1 MNRKFNKLTLL
12 LPIAVSSA
20 LVGCSQSTSTTAT
33 PSTAATQSQTSR
45 DAFNLQ
51 CQSIQQPIASDAAV
65 TGISLVGRSIADAP
79 FDTSAA
85 EIVSYDS
92 CTDKLY
98 VVNAQA
104 QKVDVLS
111 MNADS
116 APTSVGSIDLQSAA
130 AASGINI
137 GAANSVS
144 THQGLVA
151 VAIENADKQQN
162 GIIALYR
169 SDTLELITTYTAGA
183 LPDMVSFSK
192 DGRYIASANE
202 GEPNADYS
210 IDPEGSVTL
219 VDLTNGPLQAKVTQ
233 IDFKAFNQGQPR
245 HAELTDKVRISAP
258 NATVA
263 QDLEPEYL
271 TFADNG
277 KLYVALQENN
287 ALAAI
292 DVASA
297 QVDAILGLGGKP
309 WDTAQ
314 LDASNKDK
322 NIGNL
327 QSYAMLEGLYMPDS
341 ITSYSVDSN
350 TYIVTANEGDGRE
363 YGIKTTQQMCEDK
376 GFEWDGDDYQGT
388 ESYTT
393 EKDFCI
399 AYVDEVRGKKL
410 DVDANHPL
418 AGALK
423 DNNQLARL
431 KVIKPQGTIA
441 ADQKVQAFGSRS
453 FSIWDESGELV
464 FDSGDDFARI
474 VLDQDPAN
482 FNSTNDNNQSGDDR
496 SDDKGVEPEA
506 IEVAEIN
513 GKHYAFI
520 GLERQGGIMVYDVT
534 QPKST
539 SFISYLNNRDFTQPV
554 CTKVDEDGDCDN
566 DTYNSKAGDLGPESI
581 KYFTRSG
588 NHFIAVGNEVSG
600 STSVYRVE
608 F

>member
-20 LVGCSQSTSTTAT
+20 LAGCSQSTSTTAA
-33 PSTAATQSQTSR
+33 SSQTSL
-45 DAFNLQ
+45 DAFSLQ
-51 CQSIQQPIASDAAV
+51 CQSIQQPNKTDAAV
-65 TGISLVGRSIADAP
+65 TGISLVGRAIADAP

-111 MNADS
+111 MDADS
-116 APTSVGSIDLQSAA
+116 APTSEGSIDLQSAA
-130 AASGINI
+130 AASGIDI

-169 SDTLELITTYTAGA
+169 SDTLELVTTYTAGV

-219 VDLTNGPLQAKVTQ
+219 VDLANGPLQAKVTQ
-233 IDFKAFNQGQPR
+233 IDFKAFNQGERR

-271 TFADNG
+271 TFSDNG

-309 WDTAQ
+309 WDNDK

-341 ITSYSVDSN
+341 ITSYSVEGY

-363 YGIKTTQQMCEDK
+363 YGIKTTQEMCDEK
-376 GFEWDGDDYQGT
+376 GFEWDGDDYKGT
-388 ESYTT
+388 ENYTT

-431 KVIKPQGTIA
+431 KVIKPQGTLA

-474 VLDQDPAN
+474 VLEQDPAN

-534 QPKST
+534 QPKNAT
-539 SFISYLNNRDFTQPV
+539 FISYLNNRDFTQPV

>member
-1 MNRKFNKLTLL
+1 MNRKINKLTLL

-20 LVGCSQSTSTTAT
+20 LAGCSQSTSPTA
-33 PSTAATQSQTSR
+33 STLSQTSF
-45 DAFNLQ
+45 DALSLQ
-51 CQSIQQPIASDAAV
+51 CQSGQQPIASDAEV
-65 TGISLVGRSIADAP
+65 TGLTLVGSSIADAP
-79 FDTSAA
+79 FATSAA

-116 APTSVGSIDLQSAA
+116 LPNSEGSIDLQSAA
-130 AASGINI
+130 LASGINI

-219 VDLTNGPLQAKVTQ
+219 VDLANGPMQAKVTQ
-233 IDFKAFNQGQPR
+233 INFKAFNQGQPR
-245 HAELTDKVRISAP
+245 HQELTDKVRISGP
-258 NATVA
+258 GATVA

-292 DVASA
+292 DVATA
-297 QVDAILGLGGKP
+297 EVDAILGLGGKP
-309 WDTAQ
+309 WDSAQ

-341 ITSYSVDSN
+341 ITSYSVDGN

-363 YGIKTTQQMCEDK
+363 YGIKTTQKECDDK
-376 GFEWDGDDYQGT
+376 GFEWDGDDYKGS
-388 ESYTT
+388 ENSTT

-423 DNNQLARL
+423 DNKQLARL
-431 KVIKPQGTIA
+431 KVIKPQGTLA

-474 VLDQDPAN
+474 VLEQDPAN

-534 QPKST
+534 QPKNAT
-539 SFISYLNNRDFTQPV
+539 FISYLNNRDFTQSV

-566 DTYNSKAGDLGPESI
+566 DTYNFKAGDLGPESI
-581 KYFTRSG
+581 KHFTRSG

>member
-1 MNRKFNKLTLL
+1 MNRKINKLTLL

-20 LVGCSQSTSTTAT
+20 LAGCSQSTS
-33 PSTAATQSQTSR
+33 STASTLSQTSL
-45 DAFNLQ
+45 DALSLQ
-51 CQSIQQPIASDAAV
+51 CQSSQQPITSDAEV
-65 TGISLVGRSIADAP
+65 TGLTLVGSSLADAP
-79 FDTSAA
+79 FATSAA

-116 APTSVGSIDLQSAA
+116 APTSEGSIDLQSAA
-130 AASGINI
+130 TASGINI

-219 VDLTNGPLQAKVTQ
+219 VDLANGPMQAKVTQ
-233 IDFKAFNQGQPR
+233 INFKAFNQGQPR
-245 HAELTDKVRISAP
+245 HQELTDKVRISGP
-258 NATVA
+258 SATVA

-292 DVASA
+292 DVATA
-297 QVDAILGLGGKP
+297 EVDAILGLGGKP
-309 WDTAQ
+309 WDSAQ

-327 QSYAMLEGLYMPDS
+327 QNYAMLEGLYMPDS
-341 ITSYSVDSN
+341 ITSYSVDGN

-363 YGIKTTQQMCEDK
+363 YGIKTTQKECDDK
-376 GFEWDGDDYQGT
+376 GFEWDGDDYKGT
-388 ESYTT
+388 ENYTT

-423 DNNQLARL
+423 DNKQLARL
-431 KVIKPQGTIA
+431 KVIKPQGTLA

-474 VLDQDPAN
+474 VLEQDPAN

-534 QPKST
+534 QPKNA
-539 SFISYLNNRDFTQPV
+539 SFISYVSNRDFTQPV

-566 DTYNSKAGDLGPESI
+566 DTYNFKAGDLGPESI

>member
-12 LPIAVSSA
+12 LPIAISSA
-20 LVGCSQSTSTTAT
+20 LAGCSQSTSTTAA
-33 PSTAATQSQTSR
+33 SSQTSL
-45 DAFNLQ
+45 DAFSLQ
-51 CQSIQQPIASDAAV
+51 CQSIQQPNKTDAAV
-65 TGISLVGRSIADAP
+65 TGISLVGRAIADAP

-111 MNADS
+111 MDSDS
-116 APTSVGSIDLQSAA
+116 APTSEGSIDLQSAA
-130 AASGINI
+130 VASGIDI

-169 SDTLELITTYTAGA
+169 SDTLELITTYVAGA

-219 VDLTNGPLQAKVTQ
+219 VDLASGPLQAKVTQ
-233 IDFKAFNQGQPR
+233 IDFKAFKQGQPR
-245 HAELTDKVRISAP
+245 YAELTDKVRISAP

-309 WDTAQ
+309 WDTPQ
-314 LDASNKDK
+314 LDASNKDKDK

-341 ITSYSVDSN
+341 ITSYSVDGN

-363 YGIKTTQQMCEDK
+363 YGIKTTQKLCEDK

-423 DNNQLARL
+423 DNKQLARL
-431 KVIKPQGTIA
+431 KVIKPQGTLA

-474 VLDQDPAN
+474 VLEQDPEN

-520 GLERQGGIMVYDVT
+520 GLERQGGIMVYDIT
-534 QPKST
+534 QPKSA

-600 STSVYRVE
+600 SSSVYRVE

>member
-1 MNRKFNKLTLL
+1 MNRKINKLTLL
-12 LPIAVSSA
+12 LPIAMSSA
-20 LVGCSQSTSTTAT
+20 LAGCSQSTS
-33 PSTAATQSQTSR
+33 STAGTLSQTSL
-45 DAFNLQ
+45 DALSLQ
-51 CQSIQQPIASDAAV
+51 CQSSQLPVASEAEV
-65 TGISLVGRSIADAP
+65 TGLTLVGSSIANAP
-79 FDTSAA
+79 FATSAA

-98 VVNAQA
+98 VVKAQA
-104 QKVDVLS
+104 KKVDVLS

-116 APTSVGSIDLQSAA
+116 SPNSEGSIDLQSAA
-130 AASGINI
+130 LASGINI

-144 THQGLVA
+144 TYQGLVA

-169 SDTLELITTYTAGA
+169 SDSLELITTYTTGA

-202 GEPNADYS
+202 GEPNSDYT

-219 VDLTNGPLQAKVTQ
+219 VDLANGLMQAKVTQ

-292 DVASA
+292 DVVTAE
-297 QVDAILGLGGKP
+297 VDAILGLGGKP
-309 WDTAQ
+309 WDSAQ

-341 ITSYSVDSN
+341 ITSYSVDGN

-363 YGIKTTQQMCEDK
+363 YGIKTTQKVCDDK
-376 GFEWDGDDYQGT
+376 GFEWDGDEFQGT
-388 ESYTT
+388 ENYTT

-423 DNNQLARL
+423 DNKQLARL
-431 KVIKPQGTIA
+431 KVIKPQGTLA

-453 FSIWDESGELV
+453 FSIWNDSGELV

-474 VLDQDPAN
+474 VLEQDPAN

-534 QPKST
+534 QPKNA

-581 KYFTRSG
+581 KHFTRSG

-600 STSVYRVE
+600 SASVYRVE

>member
-20 LVGCSQSTSTTAT
+20 LVGCSQPTSPTTAT
-33 PSTAATQSQTSR
+33 PSQTSL
-45 DAFNLQ
+45 DAFSLQ
-51 CQSIQQPIASDAAV
+51 CQSIEQPSASNAEV

-111 MNADS
+111 MNSDS
-116 APTSVGSIDLQSAA
+116 APASEGSIDLQSAA
-130 AASGINI
+130 AASGIDI

-219 VDLTNGPLQAKVTQ
+219 VDLTGGPLQATVTQ

-263 QDLEPEYL
+263 EDLEPEYL

-292 DVASA
+292 DVASV

-309 WDTAQ
+309 WDKAK

-341 ITSYSVDSN
+341 ITSYSVDGN

-363 YGIKTTQQMCEDK
+363 YGIKTTQKVCDEK
-376 GFEWDGDDYQGT
+376 GFEWDGDDYKGT
-388 ESYTT
+388 ENYTT

-423 DNNQLARL
+423 DNKQLARL
-431 KVIKPQGTIA
+431 KVIKPQGILA

-474 VLDQDPAN
+474 VLEQDPAN

-496 SDDKGVEPEA
+496 SDDKGIEPEA

-539 SFISYLNNRDFTQPV
+539 SFISYLNNRDFTQLV

>member
-20 LVGCSQSTSTTAT
+20 LVGCSQSTSTTA
-33 PSTAATQSQTSR
+33 ALSQTSL
-45 DAFNLQ
+45 DAFSLQ
-51 CQSIQQPIASDAAV
+51 CQSIQQPNKTDATV
-65 TGISLVGRSIADAP
+65 IGISLVGRAIADAP

-111 MNADS
+111 MDTDS
-116 APTSVGSIDLQSAA
+116 APTSEGSIDLQSAA
-130 AASGINI
+130 AASGIDI

-151 VAIENADKQQN
+151 VAIENADKQQD

-169 SDTLELITTYTAGA
+169 SDTLELITTYAAGA

-219 VDLTNGPLQAKVTQ
+219 VDLANGPLQAKVTQ
-233 IDFKAFNQGQPR
+233 IDFKAFNQGQSR
-245 HAELTDKVRISAP
+245 NAELTDKVRISAP

-309 WDTAQ
+309 WDTTQ

-341 ITSYSVDSN
+341 ITSYSVDGN

-363 YGIKTTQQMCEDK
+363 YGIKTTQKVCDDK
-376 GFEWDGDDYQGT
+376 GFEWDGDDYKGT
-388 ESYTT
+388 ENYTT

-423 DNNQLARL
+423 DNKQLARF
-431 KVIKPQGTIA
+431 KVIKPQGTLA

-453 FSIWDESGELV
+453 FSIWDEFGELV

-474 VLDQDPAN
+474 VLEQDPEN

-506 IEVAEIN
+506 IEVAQIN
-513 GKHYAFI
+513 GKQYAFI

-534 QPKST
+534 QPKNA

-566 DTYNSKAGDLGPESI
+566 DTYNAKTGDLGPESI

>member
-1 MNRKFNKLTLL
+1 MNRKFNKLALL

-20 LVGCSQSTSTTAT
+20 LVGCSQSTSTLVT
-33 PSTAATQSQTSR
+33 PSTTATSSQTSL
-45 DAFNLQ
+45 DTFSLQ
-51 CQSIQQPIASDAAV
+51 CQSIQQPNMTDA
-65 TGISLVGRSIADAP
+65 TLSGISLVGRAIADAP

-111 MNADS
+111 MDADS
-116 APTSVGSIDLQSAA
+116 APTSEGSIDLQSAA

-192 DGRYIASANE
+192 DGHYIASANE
-202 GEPNADYS
+202 GEPNSDYS

-245 HAELTDKVRISAP
+245 YAELTDKVRISAP

-297 QVDAILGLGGKP
+297 EVDAILGLGGKP

-314 LDASNKDK
+314 LDVSNKDK

-341 ITSYSVDSN
+341 ITSYSVDGN

-363 YGIKTTQQMCEDK
+363 YGIKTTQQLCDDK

-388 ESYTT
+388 ENYTT

-423 DNNQLARL
+423 DNKQLARL
-431 KVIKPQGTIA
+431 KVIKPQETLA

-474 VLDQDPAN
+474 VLEQDPAN

-513 GKHYAFI
+513 GKQYAFI

-534 QPKST
+534 QPKNA

-554 CTKVDEDGDCDN
+554 CTKVDENGDCDN
-566 DTYNSKAGDLGPESI
+566 ETYNSKAGDLGPESI

>member
-20 LVGCSQSTSTTAT
+20 LVGCSQSTSTS
-33 PSTAATQSQTSR
+33 PTAAIPSQTSL
-45 DAFNLQ
+45 DAFSFQ
-51 CQSIQQPIASDAAV
+51 CQSIEQPSASNAEV
-65 TGISLVGRSIADAP
+65 TGISLVGRAITDAP

-111 MNADS
+111 MNS
-116 APTSVGSIDLQSAA
+116 ASEPTSSGSIDLQSAA
-130 AASGINI
+130 AASGVDI

-219 VDLTNGPLQAKVTQ
+219 VDLSSGPLQATVTQ

-245 HAELTDKVRISAP
+245 HAELADKVRLSAP

-309 WDTAQ
+309 WDNAK

-341 ITSYSVDSN
+341 ITSYSVDGN

-363 YGIKTTQQMCEDK
+363 YGIKTTQEMCDEK
-376 GFEWDGDDYQGT
+376 GFEWDGDDYKGT
-388 ESYTT
+388 ENYTT

-423 DNNQLARL
+423 DNKQLARL
-431 KVIKPQGTIA
+431 KVIKPRGTLA

-474 VLDQDPAN
+474 VLEQDPAN

-513 GKHYAFI
+513 GKHYAFV

-534 QPKST
+534 QPKSA

-566 DTYNSKAGDLGPESI
+566 DIYNSKAGDLGPESI

>member
-20 LVGCSQSTSTTAT
+20 LVGCSQSTSTLVT
-33 PSTAATQSQTSR
+33 PSTTVTSSQTSL
-45 DAFNLQ
+45 DTFSLQ
-51 CQSIQQPIASDAAV
+51 CQSIQQPNMTDATV
-65 TGISLVGRSIADAP
+65 SGISLVGRAIADAP

-111 MNADS
+111 MDADS
-116 APTSVGSIDLQSAA
+116 APTSEGSIDLQSAA

-245 HAELTDKVRISAP
+245 YAELTDKVRISAP

-297 QVDAILGLGGKP
+297 EVDAILGLGGKP

-322 NIGNL
+322 KLGNL

-341 ITSYSVDSN
+341 ITNYSVDGN

-363 YGIKTTQQMCEDK
+363 YGIKTTQQMCDDK

-388 ESYTT
+388 ENYTT

-399 AYVDEVRGKKL
+399 AYIDEVRGKKL
-410 DVDANHPL
+410 DVDSNHPL

-423 DNNQLARL
+423 DNKQLARL
-431 KVIKPQGTIA
+431 KVIKPQGTLA

-474 VLDQDPAN
+474 VLDQDPEN
-482 FNSTNDNNQSGDDR
+482 LNSTNDNNQSGDDR

-513 GKHYAFI
+513 GKQYAFI

-534 QPKST
+534 QPKNA

-566 DTYNSKAGDLGPESI
+566 ETYNSKAGDLGPESI

>member
-1 MNRKFNKLTLL
+1 MNRKFNKLALL

-20 LVGCSQSTSTTAT
+20 LVGCSQSTSTLVT
-33 PSTAATQSQTSR
+33 PSTTATSSQTSL
-45 DAFNLQ
+45 DTFSLQ
-51 CQSIQQPIASDAAV
+51 CQSIQQPNMTDA
-65 TGISLVGRSIADAP
+65 TLSGISLVGRAIADAP

-111 MNADS
+111 MDADS
-116 APTSVGSIDLQSAA
+116 APTSEGSIDLQSAA

-192 DGRYIASANE
+192 DGHYIASANE
-202 GEPNADYS
+202 GEPNSDYS

-245 HAELTDKVRISAP
+245 YAELTDKVRISAP

-297 QVDAILGLGGKP
+297 EVDAILGLGGKP

-341 ITSYSVDSN
+341 ITSYSVDGN

-363 YGIKTTQQMCEDK
+363 YGIKTTQQLCDDK

-388 ESYTT
+388 ENYTT

-423 DNNQLARL
+423 DNKQLARL
-431 KVIKPQGTIA
+431 KVIKPQETLA

-474 VLDQDPAN
+474 VLEQDPAN

-496 SDDKGVEPEA
+496 SDDKGIEPEA

-513 GKHYAFI
+513 GKQYAFI

-534 QPKST
+534 QPKNA

-566 DTYNSKAGDLGPESI
+566 ETYNSKAGDLGPESI

>member
-20 LVGCSQSTSTTAT
+20 LVGCSQPTSPTTAT
-33 PSTAATQSQTSR
+33 PSQTSL
-45 DAFNLQ
+45 DAFSLQ
-51 CQSIQQPIASDAAV
+51 CQSIEQPSASNAEV

-111 MNADS
+111 MNSDS
-116 APTSVGSIDLQSAA
+116 APASEGSIDLQSAA
-130 AASGINI
+130 AASGVDI

-169 SDTLELITTYTAGA
+169 SDTLELITTYAAGA

-219 VDLTNGPLQAKVTQ
+219 VDLANGPLQATVTQ

-309 WDTAQ
+309 WDNAK

-341 ITSYSVDSN
+341 ITSYSVDGN

-363 YGIKTTQQMCEDK
+363 YGIKTTQEMCDEK
-376 GFEWDGDDYQGT
+376 GFEWDGDDYKGT
-388 ESYTT
+388 ENYTT

-431 KVIKPQGTIA
+431 KVIKPQGTLA

-474 VLDQDPAN
+474 VLEQDPEN

-534 QPKST
+534 QPKSA

-566 DTYNSKAGDLGPESI
+566 DTYNAKAGGLGPESI

>member
-20 LVGCSQSTSTTAT
+20 LVGCSQLTSTLVTPSTTAT
-33 PSTAATQSQTSR
+33 SSQTSL
-45 DAFNLQ
+45 DTFSLQ
-51 CQSIQQPIASDAAV
+51 CQSIQQPNMTDATV
-65 TGISLVGRSIADAP
+65 SGISLVGRAIADAP

-111 MNADS
+111 MDADS
-116 APTSVGSIDLQSAA
+116 APTSEGSIDLQSAA
-130 AASGINI
+130 AASGITI

-297 QVDAILGLGGKP
+297 EVDAILGLGGKP

-341 ITSYSVDSN
+341 ITSYSVDGN

-363 YGIKTTQQMCEDK
+363 YGIKTTQQMCDDK

-388 ESYTT
+388 ENYTT

-410 DVDANHPL
+410 DVDVNHPL

-423 DNNQLARL
+423 DNKQLARL
-431 KVIKPQGTIA
+431 KVIKPQGTLA
-441 ADQKVQAFGSRS
+441 ADQKVQVFGSRS

-474 VLDQDPAN
+474 VLEQDPAN

-513 GKHYAFI
+513 GKQYAFI

-534 QPKST
+534 QPKNA

-566 DTYNSKAGDLGPESI
+566 ETYNSKAGDLGPESI

>member
-20 LVGCSQSTSTTAT
+20 LVGCSQSTSKPTT
-33 PSTAATQSQTSR
+33 SSQTSL
-45 DAFNLQ
+45 DAFSLQ
-51 CQSIQQPIASDAAV
+51 CQSIQQPIASDAV
-65 TGISLVGRSIADAP
+65 VSGLTLVGSSIADAP

-116 APTSVGSIDLQSAA
+116 APTSEGSIDLQSAA

-169 SDTLELITTYTAGA
+169 SDTLELITTYIAGA

-219 VDLTNGPLQAKVTQ
+219 VDLANGPLQAKVTQ

-258 NATVA
+258 NTTVA

-271 TFADNG
+271 TFSDNG

-341 ITSYSVDSN
+341 ITSYSVDGN

-363 YGIKTTQQMCEDK
+363 YGIKTTQKVCDDK
-376 GFEWDGDDYQGT
+376 GFEWDGDDYKGT
-388 ESYTT
+388 ENYTT

-410 DVDANHPL
+410 EVDANHPL
-418 AGALK
+418 AGVLK
-423 DNNQLARL
+423 DNKQLARL
-431 KVIKPQGTIA
+431 KVIKPQGTLA

-453 FSIWDESGELV
+453 FSIWYESGELV

-534 QPKST
+534 QPENA

>member
-20 LVGCSQSTSTTAT
+20 LVGCSQPTSPTTAT
-33 PSTAATQSQTSR
+33 PSQTSL
-45 DAFNLQ
+45 DAFSLQ
-51 CQSIQQPIASDAAV
+51 CQSIEQPSASNAEV
-65 TGISLVGRSIADAP
+65 TGISLVGRAIADAP

-111 MNADS
+111 INSDS
-116 APTSVGSIDLQSAA
+116 APASEGSIDLQSAA
-130 AASGINI
+130 AASGIDI

-219 VDLTNGPLQAKVTQ
+219 VDLTNGPLQATVTQ

-245 HAELTDKVRISAP
+245 HAELTDKVRISVP

-292 DVASA
+292 DVVSA

-309 WDTAQ
+309 WDNAK

-341 ITSYSVDSN
+341 ITSYSVDGN

-363 YGIKTTQQMCEDK
+363 YGIKTTQEMCDEK

-388 ESYTT
+388 ENYTT

-431 KVIKPQGTIA
+431 KVIKPQGTLA

-474 VLDQDPAN
+474 VLEQDPAN
-482 FNSTNDNNQSGDDR
+482 FNSTNDNNQIGDDR

-534 QPKST
+534 QPKNA

>member
-12 LPIAVSSA
+12 LPIAISSA
-20 LVGCSQSTSTTAT
+20 LVGCSQSTSKSSTTAT
-33 PSTAATQSQTSR
+33 PSQTSL
-45 DAFNLQ
+45 DAFSLQ
-51 CQSIQQPIASDAAV
+51 CQSIEQPSASNAEV

-92 CTDKLY
+92 CTDTLY

-116 APTSVGSIDLQSAA
+116 LPNSEGSIDLQSAA
-130 AASGINI
+130 LASGINI

-219 VDLTNGPLQAKVTQ
+219 VDLTNGPLQATVTQ

-292 DVASA
+292 DVETAE
-297 QVDAILGLGGKP
+297 VDAILGLGGKP

-341 ITSYSVDSN
+341 ITSYSVDGN

-363 YGIKTTQQMCEDK
+363 YGIKTTQKVCDDK
-376 GFEWDGDDYQGT
+376 GFEWDGDDYKGT
-388 ESYTT
+388 ENYTT

-423 DNNQLARL
+423 DNKQLARL
-431 KVIKPQGTIA
+431 KVIKPQGTLA

-534 QPKST
+534 QPKT
-539 SFISYLNNRDFTQPV
+539 ASFISYLNNRDFTQPV

-566 DTYNSKAGDLGPESI
+566 DTYNSKAG
-581 KYFTRSG
+581 T
-588 NHFIAVGNEVSG
+588 
-600 STSVYRVE
+600 
-608 F
+608 

>member
-33 PSTAATQSQTSR
+33 SPQTSL
-45 DAFNLQ
+45 DAFSLQ
-51 CQSIQQPIASDAAV
+51 CQSIQQPNKTDATV
-65 TGISLVGRSIADAP
+65 TGISLVGRAIADAP

-111 MNADS
+111 MDSDS
-116 APTSVGSIDLQSAA
+116 APTSEGSIDLQSAA

-219 VDLTNGPLQAKVTQ
+219 VDLANGPLQAKVTQ
-233 IDFKAFNQGQPR
+233 IDFMAFNQGQPR

-297 QVDAILGLGGKP
+297 EVDAILGLGGKP

-341 ITSYSVDSN
+341 ITSYSVDGN

-363 YGIKTTQQMCEDK
+363 YGIKTTQKVCEDK
-376 GFEWDGDDYQGT
+376 GFEWDGDDYKGT
-388 ESYTT
+388 ENYTT

-423 DNNQLARL
+423 DNKQLARL
-431 KVIKPQGTIA
+431 KVIKPQGTLA

-474 VLDQDPAN
+474 VLEQDPAN

-513 GKHYAFI
+513 GKQYAFI

-534 QPKST
+534 QPKNA

>member
-1 MNRKFNKLTLL
+1 MNRKFNKLALL

-20 LVGCSQSTSTTAT
+20 LVGCSQSTSTLVT
-33 PSTAATQSQTSR
+33 PSTTATSSQTSL
-45 DAFNLQ
+45 DTFSLQ
-51 CQSIQQPIASDAAV
+51 CQSIQQPNMTDA
-65 TGISLVGRSIADAP
+65 TLSGISLVGRAIADAP

-111 MNADS
+111 MDADS
-116 APTSVGSIDLQSAA
+116 APTSEGSIDLQSAA

-192 DGRYIASANE
+192 DGHYIASANE
-202 GEPNADYS
+202 GEPNSDYS

-245 HAELTDKVRISAP
+245 YAELTDKVRISAP

-297 QVDAILGLGGKP
+297 EVDAILGLGGKP

-341 ITSYSVDSN
+341 ITSYSVDGN

-363 YGIKTTQQMCEDK
+363 YGIKTTQQLCDDK

-388 ESYTT
+388 ENYTT

-423 DNNQLARL
+423 DNKQLARL
-431 KVIKPQGTIA
+431 KVIKPQETLA

-474 VLDQDPAN
+474 VLEQDPAN

-506 IEVAEIN
+506 IEVAEVN
-513 GKHYAFI
+513 GKQYAFI

-534 QPKST
+534 QPKNA

-566 DTYNSKAGDLGPESI
+566 ETYNSKAGDLGPESI

>member
-20 LVGCSQSTSTTAT
+20 LVGCSQSTSPTVAT
-33 PSTAATQSQTSR
+33 PSQTSL
-45 DAFNLQ
+45 DAFSLQ
-51 CQSIQQPIASDAAV
+51 CKSIEQPSASNAEV
-65 TGISLVGRSIADAP
+65 TGISLVGRAIADAP

-111 MNADS
+111 MNS
-116 APTSVGSIDLQSAA
+116 ASEPTSSGSINLQSASA
-130 AASGINI
+130 AAGIDI

-202 GEPNADYS
+202 GEPNTDYS

-219 VDLTNGPLQAKVTQ
+219 VDLANGPLQAKVTQ

-309 WDTAQ
+309 WDKAK

-341 ITSYSVDSN
+341 ITSYSVDGN

-363 YGIKTTQQMCEDK
+363 YGIKTTQEMCDEK
-376 GFEWDGDDYQGT
+376 GFEWDGDDYKGT
-388 ESYTT
+388 ENYTT

-423 DNNQLARL
+423 DNKQLARL
-431 KVIKPQGTIA
+431 KVIKPQGTLA

-474 VLDQDPAN
+474 VLEQDPAN

-496 SDDKGVEPEA
+496 SDDKGIEPEA

-588 NHFIAVGNEVSG
+588 NQFIAVGNEVSG

>member
-20 LVGCSQSTSTTAT
+20 LVGCSQSTSTLVT
-33 PSTAATQSQTSR
+33 PSTTATSSQTSL
-45 DAFNLQ
+45 DTFSLQ
-51 CQSIQQPIASDAAV
+51 CQSIQQPNMTDATV
-65 TGISLVGRSIADAP
+65 SGISLVGRAIADAP

-111 MNADS
+111 MDADS
-116 APTSVGSIDLQSAA
+116 APTSEGSIDLQSAA
-130 AASGINI
+130 AASGITI

-245 HAELTDKVRISAP
+245 HAELTDKVRISVP
-258 NATVA
+258 NVTVA

-341 ITSYSVDSN
+341 ITSYSVDGN

-363 YGIKTTQQMCEDK
+363 YGIKTTQQLCDDK

-388 ESYTT
+388 ENYTT

-423 DNNQLARL
+423 DNKQLARL
-431 KVIKPQGTIA
+431 KVIKPQETLA

-474 VLDQDPAN
+474 VLEQDPAN

-513 GKHYAFI
+513 GKQYAFI

-534 QPKST
+534 QPKNA

-566 DTYNSKAGDLGPESI
+566 EIYNSKAGDLGPESI

>member
-1 MNRKFNKLTLL
+1 MNRKFNKLALL

-20 LVGCSQSTSTTAT
+20 LVGCSQSTSTLVT
-33 PSTAATQSQTSR
+33 PSTTATSSQTSL
-45 DAFNLQ
+45 DTFSLQ
-51 CQSIQQPIASDAAV
+51 CQSIQQPNMTDA
-65 TGISLVGRSIADAP
+65 TLSGISLVGRAIADAP

-111 MNADS
+111 MDADS
-116 APTSVGSIDLQSAA
+116 APTSEGSIDLQSAA

-192 DGRYIASANE
+192 DGHYIASANE
-202 GEPNADYS
+202 GEPNSDYS

-297 QVDAILGLGGKP
+297 EVDAILGLGGKP

-341 ITSYSVDSN
+341 ITSYSVDGN

-363 YGIKTTQQMCEDK
+363 YGIKTTQQLCDDK

-388 ESYTT
+388 ENYTT

-423 DNNQLARL
+423 DNKQLARL
-431 KVIKPQGTIA
+431 KVIKPQETLA

-474 VLDQDPAN
+474 VLEQDPAN

-513 GKHYAFI
+513 GKQYAFI

-534 QPKST
+534 QPKNA

-566 DTYNSKAGDLGPESI
+566 ETYNSKAGDLGPESI

>member
-20 LVGCSQSTSTTAT
+20 VVGCSQSTSTLVTPSTTAT
-33 PSTAATQSQTSR
+33 PSQTSL
-45 DAFNLQ
+45 DTFSLQ
-51 CQSIQQPIASDAAV
+51 CQPIQQPNMTDATV
-65 TGISLVGRSIADAP
+65 SGISLVGRAIADAP

-111 MNADS
+111 MNS
-116 APTSVGSIDLQSAA
+116 VSEPTSSGSIDLQSAA
-130 AASGINI
+130 VASGIDI

-169 SDTLELITTYTAGA
+169 SDTLELITTYVAGA

-219 VDLTNGPLQAKVTQ
+219 VDLANGPLQAKVTQ

-341 ITSYSVDSN
+341 ITSYSVDGN

-363 YGIKTTQQMCEDK
+363 YGIKATQQMCEDK

-423 DNNQLARL
+423 DNKQLARL
-431 KVIKPQGTIA
+431 KVIKPQGTLA

-474 VLDQDPAN
+474 VLEQDPEN

-496 SDDKGVEPEA
+496 SDDKGAEPEA
-506 IEVAEIN
+506 IEVADIN

-534 QPKST
+534 QPKSA

-600 STSVYRVE
+600 SSSVHRVE

>member
-20 LVGCSQSTSTTAT
+20 LVGCSQPTSPTTAT
-33 PSTAATQSQTSR
+33 PSQTSL
-45 DAFNLQ
+45 DAFSLQ
-51 CQSIQQPIASDAAV
+51 CQSIEQPSASNAEV

-111 MNADS
+111 MNS
-116 APTSVGSIDLQSAA
+116 ASEPTSSDSIDLQSAA
-130 AASGINI
+130 AASGIDI

-151 VAIENADKQQN
+151 VAIENTDKQQN

-169 SDTLELITTYTAGA
+169 SDTLELITTYAAGA

-219 VDLTNGPLQAKVTQ
+219 VDLANGPLQATVTQ

-245 HAELTDKVRISAP
+245 HAELTDKVRISAS

-309 WDTAQ
+309 WDSAK

-341 ITSYSVDSN
+341 ITSYSVEGN

-363 YGIKTTQQMCEDK
+363 YGIKTTQKMCDEK
-376 GFEWDGDDYQGT
+376 GFEWDGDDYQDT
-388 ESYTT
+388 ENYTT

-423 DNNQLARL
+423 DNKQLVRL
-431 KVIKPQGTIA
+431 KVIKPQGTLA

-464 FDSGDDFARI
+464 FDNGDDFARI
-474 VLDQDPAN
+474 VLEQDPAN

>member
-33 PSTAATQSQTSR
+33 SPQTSL
-45 DAFNLQ
+45 DAFSLQ
-51 CQSIQQPIASDAAV
+51 CQSIQQPNKTDAAV
-65 TGISLVGRSIADAP
+65 TGISLVGRAIADAP

-116 APTSVGSIDLQSAA
+116 APTSEGSIDLQSAA
-130 AASGINI
+130 AASGIDI

-183 LPDMVSFSK
+183 LPDMVSSSK

-219 VDLTNGPLQAKVTQ
+219 VDLSSGPLQATVTQ

-245 HAELTDKVRISAP
+245 HAELADKVRLSAP

-309 WDTAQ
+309 WDNAK

-341 ITSYSVDSN
+341 ITSYSVDGN

-363 YGIKTTQQMCEDK
+363 YGIKTTQEMCDEK
-376 GFEWDGDDYQGT
+376 GFEWDGDDYKGT
-388 ESYTT
+388 ENYTT

-423 DNNQLARL
+423 DYNQLARL
-431 KVIKPQGTIA
+431 KVIKPQGTLA

-453 FSIWDESGELV
+453 FSIWDKSGELV

-474 VLDQDPAN
+474 VLEQDPAN

-534 QPKST
+534 QPKNA

>member
-1 MNRKFNKLTLL
+1 MNRKINKLTLL

-20 LVGCSQSTSTTAT
+20 LAGCSQSTS
-33 PSTAATQSQTSR
+33 STASTLSQTSL
-45 DAFNLQ
+45 DALSLQ
-51 CQSIQQPIASDAAV
+51 CQSSQQPITSDAEV
-65 TGISLVGRSIADAP
+65 TGLTLVGSSLADAP
-79 FDTSAA
+79 FATSAA

-116 APTSVGSIDLQSAA
+116 APTSEGSIDLQSAA
-130 AASGINI
+130 TASGINI

-151 VAIENADKQQN
+151 VAIENEDKQQN

-219 VDLTNGPLQAKVTQ
+219 VDLANGPMQAKVTQ
-233 IDFKAFNQGQPR
+233 INFKAFNQGQSR
-245 HAELTDKVRISAP
+245 HQELTDKVRISGP
-258 NATVA
+258 SATVA

-292 DVASA
+292 DVATA
-297 QVDAILGLGGKP
+297 EVDAILGLGGKP
-309 WDTAQ
+309 WDSAQ

-341 ITSYSVDSN
+341 ITSYSVDGN

-363 YGIKTTQQMCEDK
+363 YGIKTTQKVCDDK
-376 GFEWDGDDYQGT
+376 GFEWDGDDYKGT
-388 ESYTT
+388 ENYTT

-423 DNNQLARL
+423 DNKQLARL
-431 KVIKPQGTIA
+431 KVIKPQGTLA

-534 QPKST
+534 QSKNAT
-539 SFISYLNNRDFTQPV
+539 FISYLNNRDFTQPV

>member
-20 LVGCSQSTSTTAT
+20 LVGCSQSTSTSPTTAT
-33 PSTAATQSQTSR
+33 PSPASV
-45 DAFNLQ
+45 DAFSLQ
-51 CQSIQQPIASDAAV
+51 CQSIQQPIASGAAV
-65 TGISLVGRSIADAP
+65 TGLTLVGRSITDAP

-111 MNADS
+111 MNS
-116 APTSVGSIDLQSAA
+116 ASEPTSEGYIDLQSAA

-169 SDTLELITTYTAGA
+169 SDTLELLTTYTAGA

-233 IDFKAFNQGQPR
+233 IDFKAFNLGQPR
-245 HAELTDKVRISAP
+245 HAELTEKVRISTP

-292 DVASA
+292 DVVSA

-341 ITSYSVDSN
+341 ITSYSVEGN

-363 YGIKTTQQMCEDK
+363 YGIKTTQKMCDEK

-388 ESYTT
+388 ENYTT

-423 DNNQLARL
+423 DNKQLARL
-431 KVIKPQGTIA
+431 KVIKPQGTLA

-534 QPKST
+534 QPKT
-539 SFISYLNNRDFTQPV
+539 ASFISYLNNRDFTQPV

-588 NHFIAVGNEVSG
+588 NHFIAIGNEVSG

>member
-20 LVGCSQSTSTTAT
+20 LVGCSQSTSTSPTTAT
-33 PSTAATQSQTSR
+33 PSPASA
-45 DAFNLQ
+45 DAFSFQ
-51 CQSIQQPIASDAAV
+51 CQSTQQPSASNAEV
-65 TGISLVGRSIADAP
+65 TGISLVGRSITDAP

-111 MNADS
+111 MNS
-116 APTSVGSIDLQSAA
+116 ASEPTSEGYIDLQSAA

-144 THQGLVA
+144 THQGLVV

-233 IDFKAFNQGQPR
+233 IDFKAFNLGQPR
-245 HAELTDKVRISAP
+245 HAELTEKVRISTP

-292 DVASA
+292 DVVSA

-341 ITSYSVDSN
+341 ITSYSVEGN

-363 YGIKTTQQMCEDK
+363 YGIKTTQKMCDEK

-388 ESYTT
+388 ENYTT

-410 DVDANHPL
+410 DVDASHPL

-423 DNNQLARL
+423 DNKQLARL
-431 KVIKPQGTIA
+431 KVIKPQGTLA

-534 QPKST
+534 QPKSA

-588 NHFIAVGNEVSG
+588 NHFIAIGNEVSG

>member
-20 LVGCSQSTSTTAT
+20 LAGCSQSTSTTAA
-33 PSTAATQSQTSR
+33 SSQTSL
-45 DAFNLQ
+45 DAFSLQ
-51 CQSIQQPIASDAAV
+51 CQSIQQPNKTDATV
-65 TGISLVGRSIADAP
+65 TGISLVGRAIADAP

-111 MNADS
+111 MDSDS
-116 APTSVGSIDLQSAA
+116 APTSEGSIDLQSAA
-130 AASGINI
+130 AASGIDI

-341 ITSYSVDSN
+341 ITSYSVDGN

-363 YGIKTTQQMCEDK
+363 YGIKTTQKVCDDK
-376 GFEWDGDDYQGT
+376 GFEWDGDDYKGT
-388 ESYTT
+388 ENYTT

-423 DNNQLARL
+423 DNKQLARL
-431 KVIKPQGTIA
+431 KVIKPQGTLA

-474 VLDQDPAN
+474 VLEQDPAN

-513 GKHYAFI
+513 GKQYAFI

-534 QPKST
+534 QPKSS

-566 DTYNSKAGDLGPESI
+566 DTYNAKTGDLGPESI

>member
-1 MNRKFNKLTLL
+1 MNRKLNKLTLL

-33 PSTAATQSQTSR
+33 SPQTSL
-45 DAFNLQ
+45 DAFSLQ
-51 CQSIQQPIASDAAV
+51 CQSIQQPNKTDAAV
-65 TGISLVGRSIADAP
+65 TGISLVGRAIADAP

-104 QKVDVLS
+104 RKVDVLS
-111 MNADS
+111 MDSDS
-116 APTSVGSIDLQSAA
+116 APTSEGSIDLQSAA

-219 VDLTNGPLQAKVTQ
+219 VDLANGPLQAKVTQ
-233 IDFKAFNQGQPR
+233 IDFKAFNQGQSR

-297 QVDAILGLGGKP
+297 EVDAILGLGGKP

-341 ITSYSVDSN
+341 ITSYSVDGN

-363 YGIKTTQQMCEDK
+363 YGIKTTQKVCDDK
-376 GFEWDGDDYQGT
+376 GFEWDGDDYKGT
-388 ESYTT
+388 ENYTT

-410 DVDANHPL
+410 DVDVDANHPL
-418 AGALK
+418 VGALK
-423 DNNQLARL
+423 DNKQLARL
-431 KVIKPQGTIA
+431 KVIKPQKTLA

-474 VLDQDPAN
+474 VLEQDPAN

-513 GKHYAFI
+513 GKQYAFI

-534 QPKST
+534 QPKSAR
-539 SFISYLNNRDFTQPV
+539 FISYLNNRDFTQPV

-566 DTYNSKAGDLGPESI
+566 DIYNSKAGDLGPESI
-581 KYFTRSG
+581 KYFSRSG

>member
-20 LVGCSQSTSTTAT
+20 LVGCSQSTSKPTT
-33 PSTAATQSQTSR
+33 SSQTSL
-45 DAFNLQ
+45 DAFSLQ
-51 CQSIQQPIASDAAV
+51 CQSIQEPIASDAV
-65 TGISLVGRSIADAP
+65 VSGLTLVGSSIADAP

-116 APTSVGSIDLQSAA
+116 LPNSKGSIDLQSAA
-130 AASGINI
+130 VASGINI

-297 QVDAILGLGGKP
+297 KVDAILGLGGKP

-341 ITSYSVDSN
+341 ITSYSVDGN

-363 YGIKTTQQMCEDK
+363 YGIKTMQKVCDDK

-388 ESYTT
+388 ENYTT

-410 DVDANHPL
+410 DVDVNHPL

-423 DNNQLARL
+423 DNKQLARL
-431 KVIKPQGTIA
+431 KVIKPQVTLA

-534 QPKST
+534 QPKNA

>member
-20 LVGCSQSTSTTAT
+20 LVGCSQPTSPTTAT
-33 PSTAATQSQTSR
+33 PSQTSL
-45 DAFNLQ
+45 DAFSLQ
-51 CQSIQQPIASDAAV
+51 CQSIEQPSASNAEV

-111 MNADS
+111 MNS
-116 APTSVGSIDLQSAA
+116 ASEPTSSDSIDLQSAA
-130 AASGINI
+130 AASGIDI

-151 VAIENADKQQN
+151 VAIENTDKQQN

-169 SDTLELITTYTAGA
+169 SDTLELITTYAAGA

-219 VDLTNGPLQAKVTQ
+219 VDLANGPLQATVTQ

-309 WDTAQ
+309 WDSAK

-341 ITSYSVDSN
+341 ITSYSVEGN

-363 YGIKTTQQMCEDK
+363 YGIKTTQKMCDEK
-376 GFEWDGDDYQGT
+376 GFEWDGDDYQDT
-388 ESYTT
+388 ENYTT

-423 DNNQLARL
+423 DNKQLVRL
-431 KVIKPQGTIA
+431 KVIKPQGTLA

-464 FDSGDDFARI
+464 FDNGDDFARI
-474 VLDQDPAN
+474 VLEQDPAN

>member
-1 MNRKFNKLTLL
+1 MNRKINKLTLL

-20 LVGCSQSTSTTAT
+20 LAGCSQSTSSTT
-33 PSTAATQSQTSR
+33 STLSQTSL
-45 DAFNLQ
+45 DSLSLQ
-51 CQSIQQPIASDAAV
+51 CQSSQQPITSDAEV
-65 TGISLVGRSIADAP
+65 TGLTLVGSSLADAP
-79 FDTSAA
+79 FATSAA

-116 APTSVGSIDLQSAA
+116 APTSEGSIDLQSAA
-130 AASGINI
+130 TASGINI

-219 VDLTNGPLQAKVTQ
+219 VDLANGPMQAKVTQ
-233 IDFKAFNQGQPR
+233 INFKAFNQGQPR
-245 HAELTDKVRISAP
+245 HQELTDKVRISGP
-258 NATVA
+258 SATVA

-292 DVASA
+292 DVATA
-297 QVDAILGLGGKP
+297 EVDAILGLGGKP
-309 WDTAQ
+309 WDSAQ

-327 QSYAMLEGLYMPDS
+327 QNYAMLEGLYMPDS
-341 ITSYSVDSN
+341 ITSYSVDGN

-363 YGIKTTQQMCEDK
+363 YGIKTTQKECDDK
-376 GFEWDGDDYQGT
+376 GFEWDGDDYKGT
-388 ESYTT
+388 ENYTT

-423 DNNQLARL
+423 DNKQLARL
-431 KVIKPQGTIA
+431 KVIKPQGTLA

-474 VLDQDPAN
+474 VLEQDPAN

-534 QPKST
+534 QPKNA
-539 SFISYLNNRDFTQPV
+539 SFISYVSNRDFTQPV

-566 DTYNSKAGDLGPESI
+566 DTYNFKAGDLGPESI

>member
-1 MNRKFNKLTLL
+1 MNRKINKLTLL

-20 LVGCSQSTSTTAT
+20 LVGCSQSTSKPAT
-33 PSTAATQSQTSR
+33 SSQTSL
-45 DAFNLQ
+45 DAFGLQ
-51 CQSIQQPIASDAAV
+51 CQSSQQPIASYAEV
-65 TGISLVGRSIADAP
+65 TGLTLVGSSIADAP

-116 APTSVGSIDLQSAA
+116 SPSSEGSIDLQSAA
-130 AASGINI
+130 TASGINI

-219 VDLTNGPLQAKVTQ
+219 VDLANGPMQAKVTQ
-233 IDFKAFNQGQPR
+233 INFKAFNQGQPR
-245 HAELTDKVRISAP
+245 HQELTDKVRISAP
-258 NATVA
+258 DATVA

-292 DVASA
+292 DVATA
-297 QVDAILGLGGKP
+297 EVDAILGLGGKP
-309 WDTAQ
+309 WDSAQ

-327 QSYAMLEGLYMPDS
+327 QNYAMLEGLYMPDS
-341 ITSYSVDSN
+341 ITSYSVDGN

-363 YGIKTTQQMCEDK
+363 YGIKTTQKECDGK
-376 GFEWDGDDYQGT
+376 GFEWDGDDYKGT
-388 ESYTT
+388 ENYTT

-423 DNNQLARL
+423 DNKQLARL
-431 KVIKPQGTIA
+431 KVIKPQGTLA

-453 FSIWDESGELV
+453 FAIWDESGELV

-474 VLDQDPAN
+474 VLEQDPAN

-534 QPKST
+534 QPKNA

-566 DTYNSKAGDLGPESI
+566 DTYNFKAGDLGPESI

>member
-20 LVGCSQSTSTTAT
+20 LVGCSQSTSTSTS
-33 PSTAATQSQTSR
+33 PTAAIPSQTSL
-45 DAFNLQ
+45 DAFSFQ
-51 CQSIQQPIASDAAV
+51 CQSIEQPSASNAEV
-65 TGISLVGRSIADAP
+65 TGISLVGRAIADAP

-111 MNADS
+111 MNS
-116 APTSVGSIDLQSAA
+116 ASEPTSSGSIDLQSAA
-130 AASGINI
+130 AASGVDI

-169 SDTLELITTYTAGA
+169 SDTLELITTYAAGA

-219 VDLTNGPLQAKVTQ
+219 VDLANGPLQATVTQ

-309 WDTAQ
+309 WDSAK

-341 ITSYSVDSN
+341 ITSYSVEGN

-363 YGIKTTQQMCEDK
+363 YGIKTTQKMCDEK

-388 ESYTT
+388 ENYTT

-423 DNNQLARL
+423 DNKQLARL
-431 KVIKPQGTIA
+431 KVIKPQGTLA

-464 FDSGDDFARI
+464 FDNGDDFARI
-474 VLDQDPAN
+474 VLEQDPAN

>member
-20 LVGCSQSTSTTAT
+20 LVGCSQSTSTSPTTAT
-33 PSTAATQSQTSR
+33 PSQTSL
-45 DAFNLQ
+45 DAFSLQ
-51 CQSIQQPIASDAAV
+51 CQSIEQPSASNAEV

-111 MNADS
+111 MNS
-116 APTSVGSIDLQSAA
+116 ASEPTSKGSIDLQSAA
-130 AASGINI
+130 AASGIDI
-137 GAANSVS
+137 GAANSVL

-219 VDLTNGPLQAKVTQ
+219 VDLTYGPLQARVTQ

-263 QDLEPEYL
+263 QDFEPEYL

-309 WDTAQ
+309 WYRAQ

-341 ITSYSVDSN
+341 ITSYTVDGN

-363 YGIKTTQQMCEDK
+363 YGIKTTQEMCDEK

-388 ESYTT
+388 ENYTT

-418 AGALK
+418 VGALK
-423 DNNQLARL
+423 EKKQLARL
-431 KVIKPQGTIA
+431 KVIKPQGTLA

-474 VLDQDPAN
+474 VLEQDPAN

-496 SDDKGVEPEA
+496 SDDKGAEPEA
-506 IEVAEIN
+506 VEVAEIN

-534 QPKST
+534 QPKSA
-539 SFISYLNNRDFTQPV
+539 SFISYLNNRDFTQPA

-566 DTYNSKAGDLGPESI
+566 DTYNSKVGDLGPESI

>member
-20 LVGCSQSTSTTAT
+20 LVGCSQSTSTSTTPPTTAT
-33 PSTAATQSQTSR
+33 PSQTSL
-45 DAFNLQ
+45 DAFSLQ
-51 CQSIQQPIASDAAV
+51 CQSIEQPSASNAEV

-111 MNADS
+111 MNSDS
-116 APTSVGSIDLQSAA
+116 APASEGSIDLQSAA
-130 AASGINI
+130 AASGIDI

-210 IDPEGSVTL
+210 IAPEGSVTL
-219 VDLTNGPLQAKVTQ
+219 VDLTYGPLQATVTQ
-233 IDFKAFNQGQPR
+233 IDFNAFNQGQPR

-292 DVASA
+292 DVTSA

-309 WDTAQ
+309 WDKAK

-341 ITSYSVDSN
+341 ITSYSVDGN

-363 YGIKTTQQMCEDK
+363 YGIKTTQEMCDEK
-376 GFEWDGDDYQGT
+376 GFEWDGDDYKGT
-388 ESYTT
+388 ENYTT

-431 KVIKPQGTIA
+431 KVIKPQGTLA

-474 VLDQDPAN
+474 VLEQDPAN

-513 GKHYAFI
+513 GKHYAFV

-534 QPKST
+534 QPKNA

-566 DTYNSKAGDLGPESI
+566 DNYNSKAGDLGPESI